1 MCLLL
6 QRFCKADLNVIKGSK
21 PTNIILMHVGKYCV
35 IIKKQLSKK
44 TDMIF
49 EKTKKM
55 CISVRG

>member
-35 IIKKQLSKK
+35 IIKKQLSEK
-44 TDMIF
+44 TDKIF
-49 EKTKKM
+49 
-55 CISVRG
+55 